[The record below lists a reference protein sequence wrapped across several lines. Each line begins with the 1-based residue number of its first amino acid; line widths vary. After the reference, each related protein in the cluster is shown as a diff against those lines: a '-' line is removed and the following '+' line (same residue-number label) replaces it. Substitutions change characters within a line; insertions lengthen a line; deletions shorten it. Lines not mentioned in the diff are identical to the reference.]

1 MERKYNSPTFF
12 ISPSGKGVVLVRSPT
27 ILETEVKPVV
37 QNATERKRDHTNKK
51 KWISHLS
58 GQAAYPKKYLQ
69 RQLVKKKQSSLYHT
83 SQLVGTFVM
92 QHYKKLA
99 LAPYVAC
106 D

>member
-1 MERKYNSPTFF
+1 MPQRERETTQIEEMDFSF
-12 ISPSGKGVVLVRSPT
+12 KGP
-27 ILETEVKPVV
+27 
-37 QNATERKRDHTNKK
+37 
-51 KWISHLS
+51 
-58 GQAAYPKKYLQ
+58 AAYPKKYLQ

>member
-37 QNATERKRDHTNKK
+37 QNATERKGDHTNKK

-58 GQAAYPKKYLQ
+58 GQQHTLKSTYKDSWLRKSKA
-69 RQLVKKKQSSLYHT
+69 LYITLLSWWVH
-83 SQLVGTFVM
+83 L
-92 QHYKKLA
+92 
-99 LAPYVAC
+99 
-106 D
+106 